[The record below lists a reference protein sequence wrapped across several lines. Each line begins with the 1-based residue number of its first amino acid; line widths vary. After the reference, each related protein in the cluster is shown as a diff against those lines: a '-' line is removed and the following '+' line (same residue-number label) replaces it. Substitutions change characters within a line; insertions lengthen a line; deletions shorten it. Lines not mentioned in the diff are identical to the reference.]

1 MTEMLLRFAKSS
13 LELCKL
19 LVYDRSFLD
28 DRTIELC
35 ELLVVD
41 QARVPQ
47 GRAGCGGRHY
57 RFRLLVQRKVPIRF
71 EFDRHESVTSGNF
84 KLRRLG

>member
-28 DRTIELC
+28 DRTIKLC

-47 GRAGCGGRHY
+47 GRAGSGGRHN
-57 RFRLLVQRKVPIRF
+57 RARLLVHGKVPTRL
-71 EFDRHESVTSGNF
+71 EFDRHESVASGNN
-84 KLRRLG
+84 KLRR

>member
-1 MTEMLLRFAKSS
+1 MTETLLRFAKSS

-28 DRTIELC
+28 DRTIKLC

-57 RFRLLVQRKVPIRF
+57 RARLLVQRKVPIIRF
-71 EFDRHESVTSGNF
+71 ESVRHESVTSENI
-84 KLRRLG
+84 KLRR